1 MQSGPVQARAGAA
14 AGGGPPPQFGE
25 AVQALAAVAVS
36 VSEPTV
42 REAEIIAPAATRL
55 IQPFGMTR
63 ILPSRCQ

>member
-1 MQSGPVQARAGAA
+1 MQSGP
-14 AGGGPPPQFGE
+14 
-25 AVQALAAVAVS
+25 VQALAAVAVS

-63 ILPSRCQ
+63 TLPSRRQ